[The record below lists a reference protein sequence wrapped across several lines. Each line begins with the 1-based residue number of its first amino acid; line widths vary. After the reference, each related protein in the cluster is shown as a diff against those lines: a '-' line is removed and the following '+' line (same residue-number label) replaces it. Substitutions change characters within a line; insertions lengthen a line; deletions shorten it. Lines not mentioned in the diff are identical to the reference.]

1 MSDLV
6 KEAQNAESNKDFIH
20 ELVIVQKK
28 NDETIHRIEL
38 LKETEDIN
46 DKEIERINNEVIEL
60 LKMLRSAILI
70 SKQNKNS

>member
-20 ELVIVQKK
+20 ELVIVQKES
-28 NDETIHRIEL
+28 DETIHRIEL

-46 DKEIERINNEVIEL
+46 NKEIERINNEVIEL